1 MLSYLKSL
9 VVFASGVAL
18 AACSGAAG
26 TPSNDADSGIPVVA
40 STNVYGDIAEVI
52 GGDLVR
58 VTSIIDNPSADP
70 EEYEATPRDAA
81 AVAEADLVI
90 VNGGGYDPFLMPLI
104 ETAGGEREVLVV
116 TDVSGLQPTDPA
128 ETEFNEHVW
137 FSLPAMTELAD
148 RIAETLSG
156 ISSPDAETFVANA
169 AAFKADL
176 EPLQARVASIKSEHG
191 GAQVAATEP
200 LPLYLLADAGLD
212 NVTPEAFIE
221 ASEEGSDAPAAVVQQ
236 ALELLDGGA
245 VKALLLNTQTQTPAT
260 DRMQQAADD
269 AGVAVLEVNETLPDG
284 SNGYV
289 DWMGEQ
295 IDGLATALDQS
306 R

>member
-191 GAQVAATEP
+191 GHRWPRPSRYPCTCWPMRAWTTSRPKRSWRPARKAAMPP
-200 LPLYLLADAGLD
+200 LQWSSRPL
-212 NVTPEAFIE
+212 
-221 ASEEGSDAPAAVVQQ
+221 SCW
-236 ALELLDGGA
+236 
-245 VKALLLNTQTQTPAT
+245 
-260 DRMQQAADD
+260 M
-269 AGVAVLEVNETLPDG
+269 EVRSKLCC
-284 SNGYV
+284 
-289 DWMGEQ
+289 
-295 IDGLATALDQS
+295 
-306 R
+306 